1 MNELVGERVYGM
13 YIEVITNR
21 LANESSIRLHD
32 DIRTHQRDLMPCHDT
47 HPTTTTTYH
56 EPEGPEQR
64 QQWQLRRRQ
73 GWKASWYYSVYGMG
87 RVRKVSIYEKEMR
100 VILLTHLVF
109 QERERNPLHSTHTHS
124 FIKGN
129 IVRASIPEQVWMSTS
144 RSPFGRINFIW
155 NII

>member
-1 MNELVGERVYGM
+1 M
-13 YIEVITNR
+13 YIEIITIR
-21 LANESSIRLHD
+21 LANESSIRLYD

-47 HPTTTTTYH
+47 HPTTTTTTTYH
-56 EPEGPEQR
+56 EPEEPEQR

-109 QERERNPLHSTHTHS
+109 QERERNPLHSTHTQLP
-124 FIKGN
+124 KGEH
-129 IVRASIPEQVWMSTS
+129 RASIHS
-144 RSPFGRINFIW
+144 RAGVDVNKSFALWKDKLHLEYYLISVCMYL
-155 NII
+155 